1 MEREISYPE
10 GSLVFE
16 EKADGLTLVRVIGN
30 FTEVNIPEKPDG
42 EAIVTSVSKKAF
54 LGRKTI
60 KKIVLPDTVRS
71 VGDWCFA
78 SCINLASVRMPVC
91 TAGEGIFNGCTLLEQ
106 IILPGISGDM
116 GYLLAGAVRYGAP
129 SHLTDIRNIEADRF
143 EKWDAWVL
151 RLLDEPD
158 DEGFTNQILCGE
170 EDYGSCDKDAYESG
184 RRVLKVS
191 LCLLRLLH
199 PENNRDEDRERMS
212 GYIRDHREGSDKG
225 NESWIAVRDHFP
237 DKKHF
242 DMLASLGCIDDTNRD
257 RMLRGLGDDKQEL
270 KSLLIKTSGSD
281 AGDRFFSALEL

>member
-10 GSLVFE
+10 GSLVFD
-16 EKADGLTLVRVIGN
+16 EKNGGLSLVRVIGN
-30 FTEVNIPEKPDG
+30 FTEVNVPEKPDG
-42 EAIVTSVSKKAF
+42 DLNVTSVSKKAF
-54 LGRKTI
+54 LGRRTI
-60 KKIVLPDTVRS
+60 KKIILPMTVEAA
-71 VGDWCFA
+71 GDWCFA
-78 SCINLASVRMPVC
+78 SCVNLSSVSMPVC
-91 TAGEGIFNGCTLLEQ
+91 KTGEGIFNGCTSLEQ
-106 IILPGISGDM
+106 VCLPGISVDM
-116 GYLLAGAVRYGAP
+116 SYLLAGAVRYGAP
-129 SHLTDIRNIEADRF
+129 PHLTDISNIESDRF

-170 EDYGSCDKDAYESG
+170 EDYGSCDKDAYESR

-199 PENNRDEDRERMS
+199 PEGISDADSERMS
-212 GYIRDHREGSDKG
+212 DYIRDHREGSPKG
-225 NESWIAVRDHFP
+225 SESWIAVRDHFP

-242 DMLASLGCIDDTNRD
+242 EMLDQLGCIDDSNRD
-257 RMLRGLGDDKQEL
+257 RMLTGLGDDKQEL